1 MKVSQQTRRKL
12 TKQKFSMMYS
22 HYEEHDDID
31 INEESLILGLG
42 LTIIGAYW
50 GIVHVIDK
58 FTFNI
63 MPWWVEPFTAFP
75 LVGLLALIEIF
86 GKNPLYWWPL
96 FWGTKI
102 QIKHID
108 DNPVKH
114 TLHAEELIQKLG
126 GPTNVYMVNWET
138 LKFRRKKDVTKYIL
152 FTSWDRPGL

>member
-1 MKVSQQTRRKL
+1 MKLSYR
-12 TKQKFSMMYS
+12 
-22 HYEEHDDID
+22 HYDDFRDHDEP
-31 INEESLILGLG
+31 NEEWLILGLFVFIWG
-42 LTIIGAYW
+42 SYW
-50 GIVHVIDK
+50 GMVHIIDK
-58 FTFNI
+58 YTFNF

-75 LVGLLALIEIF
+75 LIGLVALIEIF

-126 GPTNVYMVNWET
+126 GPANVYMVNWET
-138 LKFRRKKDVTKYIL
+138 LKFRRKKDITKYVL
-152 FTSWDRPGL
+152 FTSSDL

>member
-1 MKVSQQTRRKL
+1 MKMSYR
-12 TKQKFSMMYS
+12 
-22 HYEEHDDID
+22 HYDDFRD
-31 INEESLILGLG
+31 DDDLNDDWL
-42 LTIIGAYW
+42 IIGLFVFIWGSYW
-50 GIVHVIDK
+50 GIVHLLDK
-58 FTFNI
+58 YTFNF

-75 LVGLLALIEIF
+75 LIGLVALMEVF

-126 GPTNVYMVNWET
+126 GPANVYMVNWET

-152 FTSWDRPGL
+152 FTSSDRPDL